1 MDLLKINFE
10 LTKWKGD
17 PSMIKDP
24 PVADLQVFKCA
35 HLLYK
40 NATDLAKIS
49 WSVLLCTGVLIEVE
63 DSLSRFLMK

>member
-40 NATDLAKIS
+40 NATDFGKNKLE
-49 WSVLLCTGVLIEVE
+49 C
-63 DSLSRFLMK
+63 

>member
-1 MDLLKINFE
+1 MEQLKIKFE

-17 PSMIKDP
+17 PSMIEDP

-40 NATDLAKIS
+40 NATDFGKNKLE
-49 WSVLLCTGVLIEVE
+49 C
-63 DSLSRFLMK
+63 